1 MPQDIAWENE
11 YQNPQLITKEDRP
24 QKDVLRF
31 FKFLKKVG
39 GIELKNLT
47 ILDLGS
53 GTGRNANY
61 LAELG
66 NKVIGLEIS
75 PTAINLAESR
85 AKEMNIKV
93 EYLLHDIGSVYP
105 FGNETFDLALDVTSS
120 NSLNSKER
128 EIYLSEVFRVLKKGG
143 YFFVKGLCKEGDK
156 NAKALIKINP
166 GLEPD
171 SYINEDMNLIERVF
185 TQQDFVNLY
194 SKYFKIIK
202 LLKKT
207 NYTRFRGQSYKRNFW
222 LAYMKK
228 NLEI

>member
-39 GIELKNLT
+39 GIALENLT
-47 ILDLGS
+47 VLDLGS

-75 PTAINLAESR
+75 PTAIDLAESR
-85 AKEMNIKV
+85 AKEMRIEV

-105 FGNETFDLALDVTSS
+105 FDNETFDLVLDVTSS

-171 SYINEDMNLIERVF
+171 TYINEDMNLIERVF
-185 TQQDFVNLY
+185 TQQDFINLY
-194 SKYFKIIK
+194 AKYFKIIK
-202 LLKKT
+202 LIKKT

-228 NLEI
+228 I

>member
-24 QKDVLRF
+24 QKDVLRL

-39 GIELKNLT
+39 GIALENLT
-47 ILDLGS
+47 VLDLGS

-75 PTAINLAESR
+75 PTAIDLAESR
-85 AKEMNIKV
+85 AKEMRIEV

-105 FGNETFDLALDVTSS
+105 FGNETFDLVLDVTSS

-171 SYINEDMNLIERVF
+171 TYINEDMNLIERVF
-185 TQQDFVNLY
+185 TQQDFINLY
-194 SKYFKIIK
+194 AKYFKIIK
-202 LLKKT
+202 LIKKT

-228 NLEI
+228 I